1 MAALKT
7 KTETTEHQCEISS
20 TALTVA
26 EKSAETLRK
35 LLESTSEKL
44 SALEPAH
51 EKLKQDRDSLQITSQ
66 TTIDRLQRQNEH
78 LQEYLSPSELATQAA
93 SIKQLQREKALLEA
107 SIVSLQQYYL
117 RREVSDL
124 TRTLDNSEPELR
136 QQVEQL
142 KSKVVEQFRRLEG
155 LTKDYQECC
164 KSKVT
169 LIEVNSRLEEDLDRT
184 RMELR
189 DRLKVMNSAE
199 NDLREK

>member
-1 MAALKT
+1 VAALKT
-7 KTETTEHQCEISS
+7 KTETAERQCEISS

-26 EKSAETLRK
+26 EKSAETLKK

-44 SALEPAH
+44 SVLEPAH

-78 LQEYLSPSELATQAA
+78 LQEYLSLSELATQAA

-107 SIVSLQQYYL
+107 SIASLQQYHL

-136 QQVEQL
+136 KQVEQL

-184 RMELR
+184 RMDLR